1 VHAAHRSSTSSM
13 RDGCYGMSTSLP
25 CTPPLARS
33 SWACRGSVSG
43 SRAATSGCRWQR
55 PSYFAYRVSDFDNVL
70 GRLAT
75 DAAGRWWFTDGPD
88 RSTNIR

>member
-1 VHAAHRSSTSSM
+1 VLRDEHESAVHAALGEEFVGVPR
-13 RDGCYGMSTSLP
+13 L
-25 CTPPLARS
+25 
-33 SWACRGSVSG
+33 VSG